1 MRLLYSNMLPMKLE
15 DDQES
20 FIDYFQEAIQKA
32 DEIEIAVGYVSK
44 AALKELEALVDKF
57 EIKRICLTV
66 GMYYHEGMPEGTY
79 NVAMALNEN
88 WVKKEIGEVRLVR
101 TFKYHGKV
109 YIFYKE

>member
-44 AALKELEALVDKF
+44 AALKELEA
-57 EIKRICLTV
+57 
-66 GMYYHEGMPEGTY
+66 
-79 NVAMALNEN
+79 
-88 WVKKEIGEVRLVR
+88 
-101 TFKYHGKV
+101 
-109 YIFYKE
+109 